1 MFADGQGLIDVIQ
14 PKTDLT
20 NVIKG
25 AKAVIQKVADATQIR
40 KKGLSVF
47 LASPVRKVQWASNT
61 LLIGFMQSCS
71 LLPTGDVQVCF
82 CTISYMQ
89 KADLHTNK

>member
-47 LASPVRKVQWASNT
+47 LASRFWPSLSCHGQKGTSLRK
-61 LLIGFMQSCS
+61 I
-71 LLPTGDVQVCF
+71 
-82 CTISYMQ
+82 
-89 KADLHTNK
+89 